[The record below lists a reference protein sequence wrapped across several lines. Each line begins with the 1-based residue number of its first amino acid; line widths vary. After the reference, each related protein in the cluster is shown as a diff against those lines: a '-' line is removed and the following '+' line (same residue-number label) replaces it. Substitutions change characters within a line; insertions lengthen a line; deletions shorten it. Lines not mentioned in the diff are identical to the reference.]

1 MNEIVVNHDGI
12 KVTYENDQM
21 LVSSLEVAKIFGKNH
36 RDVMRDIRNL
46 KEGAQN
52 CADLFYES
60 TYVHEQNKQ
69 QYPMYLMNRDGFTLL
84 AMGFTGM
91 DKKHPSIEFIIN
103 TDGIDDALK
112 HLNVMIE
119 KLKEANSLA
128 DELTS
133 KLVQEKEIALDGK
146 LITFPLGNRD

>member
-1 MNEIVVNHDGI
+1 
-12 KVTYENDQM
+12 
-21 LVSSLEVAKIFGKNH
+21 
-36 RDVMRDIRNL
+36 
-46 KEGAQN
+46 
-52 CADLFYES
+52 
-60 TYVHEQNKQ
+60 
-69 QYPMYLMNRDGFTLL
+69 
-84 AMGFTGM
+84 M
-91 DKKHPSIEFIIN
+91 DKKHPSIEFIVN

>member
-1 MNEIVVNHDGI
+1 
-12 KVTYENDQM
+12 
-21 LVSSLEVAKIFGKNH
+21 
-36 RDVMRDIRNL
+36 
-46 KEGAQN
+46 
-52 CADLFYES
+52 
-60 TYVHEQNKQ
+60 
-69 QYPMYLMNRDGFTLL
+69 
-84 AMGFTGM
+84 M
-91 DKKHPSIEFIIN
+91 DKKHPSIEFIVN

-146 LITFPLGNRD
+146 PITFPLGNRD

>member
-1 MNEIVVNHDGI
+1 MNEIFVNRDGI

-21 LVSSLEVAKIFGKNH
+21 L
-36 RDVMRDIRNL
+36 
-46 KEGAQN
+46 
-52 CADLFYES
+52 
-60 TYVHEQNKQ
+60 
-69 QYPMYLMNRDGFTLL
+69 
-84 AMGFTGM
+84 
-91 DKKHPSIEFIIN
+91 KKHPSIEFIIN

>member
-1 MNEIVVNHDGI
+1 
-12 KVTYENDQM
+12 
-21 LVSSLEVAKIFGKNH
+21 
-36 RDVMRDIRNL
+36 
-46 KEGAQN
+46 
-52 CADLFYES
+52 
-60 TYVHEQNKQ
+60 
-69 QYPMYLMNRDGFTLL
+69 
-84 AMGFTGM
+84 M
-91 DKKHPSIEFIIN
+91 DKEYPSIEIIVN
-103 TDGIDDALK
+103 TDCIDDALK

>member
-1 MNEIVVNHDGI
+1 MNEIVVNRDGI
-12 KVTYENDQM
+12 K
-21 LVSSLEVAKIFGKNH
+21 
-36 RDVMRDIRNL
+36 
-46 KEGAQN
+46 
-52 CADLFYES
+52 
-60 TYVHEQNKQ
+60 
-69 QYPMYLMNRDGFTLL
+69 
-84 AMGFTGM
+84 

>member
-1 MNEIVVNHDGI
+1 MNEIVVNRDGI
-12 KVTYENDQM
+12 
-21 LVSSLEVAKIFGKNH
+21 
-36 RDVMRDIRNL
+36 
-46 KEGAQN
+46 
-52 CADLFYES
+52 
-60 TYVHEQNKQ
+60 
-69 QYPMYLMNRDGFTLL
+69 
-84 AMGFTGM
+84 M

>member
-1 MNEIVVNHDGI
+1 
-12 KVTYENDQM
+12 
-21 LVSSLEVAKIFGKNH
+21 
-36 RDVMRDIRNL
+36 
-46 KEGAQN
+46 
-52 CADLFYES
+52 
-60 TYVHEQNKQ
+60 
-69 QYPMYLMNRDGFTLL
+69 
-84 AMGFTGM
+84 M
-91 DKKHPSIEFIIN
+91 DKKNPSIEIIVN
-103 TDGIDDALK
+103 TDAIDDALK

>member
-1 MNEIVVNHDGI
+1 MNKIVVNRDGI

-21 LVSSLEVAKIFGKNH
+21 L
-36 RDVMRDIRNL
+36 
-46 KEGAQN
+46 
-52 CADLFYES
+52 
-60 TYVHEQNKQ
+60 
-69 QYPMYLMNRDGFTLL
+69 
-84 AMGFTGM
+84 
-91 DKKHPSIEFIIN
+91 KKHPSIEFIVN

-128 DELTS
+128 DELNS